1 MTGPT
6 LAPSAGSTQP
16 DARWLNRA
24 VFGMGLT
31 SLLGD
36 AGYEMATAA
45 LPGFLA
51 VLGITPAALGAIEGV
66 ADSLSSFAKLATG
79 WFSDRLGRRKPLV
92 VGGYLL
98 TGVTTGLFALAQGWG
113 LVLAA
118 RAAGWIGR
126 GVRGPLRDAM
136 LASAVPAQA
145 RGKAFG
151 FHRAGDT
158 IGAILGPLVAAG
170 FLAYFPPHAS
180 NPSTPFRIVFL
191 LTLVPGVGSAIA
203 FAALVA
209 EGGAAAKRAEFWETL
224 KNLPQ
229 SFRRFL
235 WGAGLFGLGDFAHT
249 LMILAAT
256 QLLAP
261 RYGLARA
268 ASVAALLYVV
278 HNVFYAGSAYP
289 VGALSDL
296 LAQASRWGRRGLLA
310 AGYGVGALT
319 ALGFALAFVQKA
331 PSLPLLS
338 LLFVL
343 AGVSIAFVDAL
354 EGAMTADLVEDA
366 RRGTAYG
373 LLGAVNGVGDLVA
386 SVMVGSLWAAA
397 SPGLAFSAAAGL
409 MTLGAIVLASAR

>member
-1 MTGPT
+1 MTGST
-6 LAPSAGSTQP
+6 LASSAGPTQP
-16 DARWLNRA
+16 DARWLSRA

-79 WFSDRLGRRKPLV
+79 WFSDRIGRRKPLV

-118 RAAGWIGR
+118 RAAGWVGR

-158 IGAILGPLVAAG
+158 IGAVLGPLFAAG
-170 FLAYFPPHAS
+170 FLAYFPPHLS
-180 NPSTPFRIVFL
+180 NPARPFRIVFL

-209 EGGAAAKRAEFWETL
+209 EGSAAAKRAEFWATL
-224 KNLPQ
+224 KNLPRG
-229 SFRRFL
+229 FRRFL

-268 ASVAALLYVV
+268 AGLAALLYVV

-289 VGALSDL
+289 VGALSD
-296 LAQASRWGRRGLLA
+296 RWGRRGLLA

-319 ALGFALAFVQKA
+319 ALGFALAFVRKA
-331 PSLPLLS
+331 PGLPLLCV
-338 LLFVL
+338 LFVL

-354 EGAMTADLVEDA
+354 EGAMTADFVEDA

-373 LLGAVNGVGDLVA
+373 LLGTVNGVGDLVA

-397 SPGLAFSAAAGL
+397 SPGLAFSTAAGL
-409 MTLGAIVLASAR
+409 MTLGAVVLASAR